1 MEPSDYCHISLSDKS
16 ICVFPAVTRQSVSRA
31 AIPLPLSAISML
43 QSASDL
49 LEKPTRYT
57 SVSLCS

>member
-1 MEPSDYCHISLSDKS
+1 MEPSDYCQISLSDKS
-16 ICVFPAVTRQSVSRA
+16 ICVSPAVTRQSVSRA
-31 AIPLPLSAISML
+31 AIPLPSSAISIL

-49 LEKPTRYT
+49 LEKPTL